1 MLAFLNMRPCGKNMK
16 LGKKGLVSWR
26 TLVILVVGGVDRS
39 LGLAGGYSSLTG
51 ELQAP
56 CLRSGNG
63 VSNGCPRVTSGSPHT
78 CAHIST
84 CTHMA

>member
-1 MLAFLNMRPCGKNMK
+1 MK
-16 LGKKGLVSWR
+16 SGKKRPVSWR

-39 LGLAGGYSSLTG
+39 LGLAGGHSSLSG

-63 VSNGCPRVTSGSPHT
+63 FLTGAQG
-78 CAHIST
+78 
-84 CTHMA
+84 